1 MKIPFG
7 KLAVIGA
14 FAAASVTPAAAVAD
28 TGGNGHGHGQA
39 GQHGNS
45 QSSHGKAKGKSKV
58 HNVTYVFKGTW
69 NAAAGT
75 LTVKSGNHFVH
86 KAGLVGQDVQFDLTS
101 ARIVVADTNGD
112 GQRTVADLQDG
123 DRLVIKARLP
133 RKDPGSQPFTAK
145 MAIDQTH
152 PKTPSGT
159 SGS

>member
-1 MKIPFG
+1 MKIPFT
-7 KLAVIGA
+7 KLAVVAA
-14 FAAASVTPAAAVAD
+14 FAAASVLPAAAAAD
-28 TGGNGHGHGQA
+28 AGGHGHVK
-39 GQHGNS
+39 QHS
-45 QSSHGKAKGKSKV
+45 QTNHGKANGKNKV

-69 NAAAGT
+69 NATAGT
-75 LTVKSGNHFVH
+75 LTVKSGNHHVR

-101 ARIVVADTNGD
+101 ARIVVADTNND

-152 PKTPSGT
+152 PKASG
-159 SGS
+159 GSSDD

>member
-7 KLAVIGA
+7 KLAVTCA

-39 GQHGNS
+39 GQHGKS
-45 QSSHGKAKGKSKV
+45 QSSHGKANGKTKV

-69 NAAAGT
+69 NVAAGT
-75 LTVKSGNHFVH
+75 LTVTSGNHHVR
-86 KAGLVGQDVQFDLTS
+86 KAGFVGQDVQFDLTS

-112 GQRTVADLQDG
+112 GQRTVADLKDG
-123 DRLVIKARLP
+123 DKLVIKARLP

-145 MAIDQTH
+145 MAIDQTNA
-152 PKTPSGT
+152 PASSGD
-159 SGS
+159 SAD